1 MQVEQYLA
9 KLNLFINI
17 QIKAYVAIENLK
29 NKLNSGYNISLILQ
43 NS

>member
-9 KLNLFINI
+9 KLNLLINI

-29 NKLNSGYNISLILQ
+29 NKLNLGYNISLILQ

>member
-9 KLNLFINI
+9 KLNLLINI

-29 NKLNSGYNISLILQ
+29 NKLNSGYNISLVLQ